1 MTTKALKQTFAQA
14 RNIKSDGSIQWNLG
28 RPPEIKE
35 FNPSNTTTESFMN
48 EVDRVQEVADADQM
62 ELDLDPVDNI
72 SDQMAKTHEI
82 TDEDYNPITEDS
94 DLSEKIEDTKKTFKD
109 FMVETPTEDGG

>member
-1 MTTKALKQTFAQA
+1 
-14 RNIKSDGSIQWNLG
+14 
-28 RPPEIKE
+28 
-35 FNPSNTTTESFMN
+35 MN

-72 SDQMAKTHEI
+72 SDQMAKAHEI

-94 DLSEKIEDTKKTFKD
+94 DLSEKIEDTKKSFKD
-109 FMVETPTEDGG
+109 FMVETPTEDGEFLQYKTKKFKQNMATSQSQ